1 MKILFVCTGNTCR
14 SCMVQ
19 VLTQRELEKN
29 GDTLVKV
36 ISAGTDTKTGLPAS
50 ENAVQAMKDMGL
62 DLTAHR
68 SAILDE
74 RLIAEADLILALA
87 ERHLKEIT
95 RIMPE
100 ASDRA
105 YTIGSY
111 AGIEGDVADPYGGDL
126 KVYRKTAGELANL
139 AVLAVERLLQSMGKV
154 K

>member
-1 MKILFVCTGNTCR
+1 MEILFVCTGNTCR

-19 VLTQRELEKN
+19 ALTRRELEKS
-29 GDTLVKV
+29 GDVLIRVR
-36 ISAGTDTKTGLPAS
+36 SAGTDTETGLPAS

-62 DLTAHR
+62 DLTDHR
-68 SAILDE
+68 SSVLDE
-74 RLIAEADLILALA
+74 ALISQADLILALA
-87 ERHLKEIT
+87 DRHLKEII
-95 RIMPE
+95 RKLPE
-100 ASDRA
+100 AADKA

-139 AVLAVERLLQSMGKV
+139 AALTVGRLLGGMDKI